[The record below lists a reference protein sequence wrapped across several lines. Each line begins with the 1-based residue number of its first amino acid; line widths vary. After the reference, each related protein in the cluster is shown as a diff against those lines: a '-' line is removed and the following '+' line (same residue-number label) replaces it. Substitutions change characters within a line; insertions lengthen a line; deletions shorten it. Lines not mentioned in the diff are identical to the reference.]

1 MKIAIVGSRSFNDYD
16 LFVGEL
22 NKIFSEEDFE
32 IDEIVSGEALGT
44 DLMAKKLALNN
55 NIKYIGFPADW
66 NKFGKSAGFIR
77 NQQIVDN
84 SDIII
89 AFQLNKS
96 KGTQDTINKA
106 KLQNKKVILI
116 KVEELYFKK

>member
-1 MKIAIVGSRSFNDYD
+1 MFKSSHLIY
-16 LFVGEL
+16 
-22 NKIFSEEDFE
+22 
-32 IDEIVSGEALGT
+32 IDI
-44 DLMAKKLALNN
+44 KLY
-55 NIKYIGFPADW
+55 IKYIGFPADW